1 MRKAKETLPRED
13 STKGLVLKMA
23 LELSMSR
30 WKVAFGWED
39 QSRDVT
45 IVERDLDRL
54 QEEMGKAK
62 KGFRVPEGVRILSC
76 YETGRDGFWL
86 HRYLRGWGIENL
98 VVDSS
103 SIEVSRRKRRAKTDR
118 LDVRKLLGICKSLA
132 VQEFP

>member
-54 QEEMGKAK
+54 Q
-62 KGFRVPEGVRILSC
+62 
-76 YETGRDGFWL
+76 
-86 HRYLRGWGIENL
+86 
-98 VVDSS
+98 
-103 SIEVSRRKRRAKTDR
+103 
-118 LDVRKLLGICKSLA
+118 
-132 VQEFP
+132 